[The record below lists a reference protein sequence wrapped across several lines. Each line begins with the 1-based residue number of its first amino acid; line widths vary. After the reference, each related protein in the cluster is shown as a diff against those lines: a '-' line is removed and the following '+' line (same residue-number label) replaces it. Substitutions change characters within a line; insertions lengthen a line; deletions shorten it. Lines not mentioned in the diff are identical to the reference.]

1 MKAYKFLFFALLL
14 VAVGCSKSGVSYDDF
29 KRSVDE
35 INEKQRNIFEKS
47 TEVSTMIRDVQKRYP
62 DQKITLDTS
71 LGLTKDQ
78 ENQLLSLISQEKDV
92 TYKGLLEKIVNDQ
105 KDITKLQEEIKKVQ
119 DKLPKPYVVKR
130 GDSHRKVA
138 TSYLVD
144 VEGLD
149 KKTAEG
155 LVDQV
160 ALIDEMV
167 PGFNIWLYYNKD
179 SKVFGTFVTQGTA
192 KVNPNKLRYSIRKEK
207 LQEAFQKGVE
217 AGKESL
223 STGNTNPPAQET
235 PDKAAPEKSANQ

>member
-1 MKAYKFLFFALLL
+1 MKAYKFLFFAFLI
-14 VAVGCSKSGVSYDDF
+14 VATGCSKSGVSYDDF

-35 INEKQRNIFEKS
+35 INEKQRDIFDKS
-47 TEVSTMIRDVQKRYP
+47 SEVSTMIREVQKRYP
-62 DQKITLDTS
+62 DQKITFDTT

-92 TYKGLLEKIVNDQ
+92 TYKGLLEKIIGDQ
-105 KDITKLQEEIKKVQ
+105 KEIANLQEEIKKVQ

-138 TSYLVD
+138 TSYLTD

-149 KKTAEG
+149 KKTATA

-167 PGFNIWLYYNKD
+167 PGFNVWLYYNKD

-192 KVNPNKLRYSIRKEK
+192 KVNPNKIRYSIRKEK

-223 STGNTNPPAQET
+223 STGNTTPPAEET